1 MRRSVLVVCALLAGT
16 TLGCD
21 KWNQL
26 VDKIKNR
33 NKPATAARDTTKRT
47 TPAAP
52 AAGTAK
58 APTPGATKATP
69 TTGAKAPSTT
79 PTTGAKNT
87 ITPAEPTATA
97 PKPAPPARQ
106 VLEPAPSRPV
116 LEDEPYNSADTG
128 TIAPGMTVSD
138 VEALWGPPAARR
150 SAGAYTYLLYPNGCE
165 HTCGTADLVI
175 LQNNQVV
182 DAVLRWRG
190 HGYSGQS
197 SSPHALPP
205 GRSQVTTP

>member
-1 MRRSVLVVCALLAGT
+1 MRRSILVVCALLAGT

-33 NKPATAARDTTKRT
+33 NKPPATAARDTTKRPT
-47 TPAAP
+47 TGVPAT
-52 AAGTAK
+52 GTAK
-58 APTPGATKATP
+58 TPPGGTAKGTP

-79 PTTGAKNT
+79 NT
-87 ITPAEPTATA
+87 ITPAAPTAAA
-97 PKPAPPARQ
+97 PKPAPPPPRQ
-106 VLEPAPSRPV
+106 VTEPAPSRPV
-116 LEDEPYNSADTG
+116 LADEPYNSADTG
-128 TIAPGMTVSD
+128 TIAPGMSVKD

-165 HTCGTADLVI
+165 HTCGTEDLVI
-175 LQNNQVV
+175 LQNDQVV
-182 DAVLRWRG
+182 DAVLRWKG

-197 SSPHALPP
+197 SSPRALPP
-205 GRSQVTTP
+205 GRNLVTTP

>member
-1 MRRSVLVVCALLAGT
+1 MRRSMLVVCALLAGT

-33 NKPATAARDTTKRT
+33 NKPPATAARDTTKRPT
-47 TPAAP
+47 TGVP

-58 APTPGATKATP
+58 TPPGGTAKATP
-69 TTGAKAPSTT
+69 TTGAKAPV
-79 PTTGAKNT
+79 NT
-87 ITPAEPTATA
+87 ITPAAPAASAPKTTQPPAQRPLSEPT
-97 PKPAPPARQ
+97 
-106 VLEPAPSRPV
+106 PSHPV
-116 LEDEPYNSADTG
+116 LADEPYNSADTG
-128 TIAPGMTVSD
+128 TIAPGMSAKD

-165 HTCGTADLVI
+165 HTCGTEDLVI
-175 LQNNQVV
+175 LQNDQVV
-182 DAVLRWRG
+182 DAVLRWKG

-197 SSPHALPP
+197 SSPRALPP
-205 GRSQVTTP
+205 GRNLVTTP

>member
-1 MRRSVLVVCALLAGT
+1 MRRSMLMVFVLLAGT

-33 NKPATAARDTTKRT
+33 NKPPATAARDTTKRPT
-47 TPAAP
+47 TGVP
-52 AAGTAK
+52 AAGGT
-58 APTPGATKATP
+58 TK
-69 TTGAKAPSTT
+69 TT
-79 PTTGAKNT
+79 PTTGAKTPTTTPGAKGPVNT
-87 ITPAEPTATA
+87 ITPAAPAPTAAA
-97 PKPAPPARQ
+97 PKPTPPPPQRN
-106 VLEPAPSRPV
+106 VIEPAPSHPV
-116 LEDEPYNSADTG
+116 LADEPYNSADTG
-128 TIAPGMTVSD
+128 TIAPGMSAKD

-165 HTCGTADLVI
+165 HTCGTEDLVI
-175 LQNNQVV
+175 LQNDQVV
-182 DAVLRWRG
+182 DAVLRWKG

-205 GRSQVTTP
+205 GRNLVTTP

>member
-1 MRRSVLVVCALLAGT
+1 MLVMCALLAGT

-33 NKPATAARDTTKRT
+33 NKPPVTAARDTTKRPT
-47 TPAAP
+47 TGVP
-52 AAGTAK
+52 AAGTSK
-58 APTPGATKATP
+58 TPPGGTAKATP
-69 TTGAKAPSTT
+69 TTGAKTPSTT
-79 PTTGAKNT
+79 NT
-87 ITPAEPTATA
+87 ITPAPQTAAAT
-97 PKPAPPARQ
+97 KPAPPPPRE
-106 VLEPAPSRPV
+106 LTEPPPSRPV

-128 TIAPGMTVSD
+128 TIAPGMSAKD

-150 SAGAYTYLLYPNGCE
+150 NAGAYTYLLYPNGCE
-165 HTCGTADLVI
+165 HTCGTEDLVI
-175 LQNNQVV
+175 LQNDQVV

-197 SSPHALPP
+197 SSPRALPP
-205 GRSQVTTP
+205 GRNLVTTP

>member
-1 MRRSVLVVCALLAGT
+1 MRRSILVVCALLAGT

-33 NKPATAARDTTKRT
+33 NKPPATAARDTTKRPT
-47 TPAAP
+47 TGVPAT
-52 AAGTAK
+52 GTAK
-58 APTPGATKATP
+58 TPPGGTAKGTP

-79 PTTGAKNT
+79 NT
-87 ITPAEPTATA
+87 ITPAAPTPAA
-97 PKPAPPARQ
+97 PKPAPPPQRQ
-106 VLEPAPSRPV
+106 VTEPPPSRPV
-116 LEDEPYNSADTG
+116 LADEPYNSADTG
-128 TIAPGMTVSD
+128 TIAPGMSAKD

-165 HTCGTADLVI
+165 HTCGTEDLVI
-175 LQNNQVV
+175 LQNDQVV
-182 DAVLRWRG
+182 DAVLRWKG

-197 SSPHALPP
+197 SSPRALPP
-205 GRSQVTTP
+205 GRNLVTTP

>member
-1 MRRSVLVVCALLAGT
+1 MRRSMLVVCALLAGT

-33 NKPATAARDTTKRT
+33 NKPPATAARDTTKRPT
-47 TPAAP
+47 TGVP
-52 AAGTAK
+52 AAGTSK
-58 APTPGATKATP
+58 TPPGGAKATP
-69 TTGAKAPSTT
+69 TTGAKTPSTT
-79 PTTGAKNT
+79 NT
-87 ITPAEPTATA
+87 ITPAPPTAAA
-97 PKPAPPARQ
+97 PKPAPPPPRQ
-106 VLEPAPSRPV
+106 VTEPAPSRPV
-116 LEDEPYNSADTG
+116 LADEPYNSADTG
-128 TIAPGMTVSD
+128 TIAPGMSASD

-150 SAGAYTYLLYPNGCE
+150 SAGTYTYLLYPNGCE
-165 HTCGTADLVI
+165 HTCGTEDLVI

-182 DAVLRWRG
+182 DAVLRWKG

-205 GRSQVTTP
+205 GRNLVTTP

>member
-1 MRRSVLVVCALLAGT
+1 MRRSMLVMCALLAGT

-33 NKPATAARDTTKRT
+33 NKPPATAARDTTKRPT
-47 TPAAP
+47 TGVP
-52 AAGTAK
+52 AAGTSK
-58 APTPGATKATP
+58 TPPGTAKATP

-79 PTTGAKNT
+79 NT
-87 ITPAEPTATA
+87 ITPAPQTAA
-97 PKPAPPARQ
+97 ASKPAPPPPRE
-106 VLEPAPSRPV
+106 VTEPPPSRPV

-128 TIAPGMTVSD
+128 TIAPGMSAKD

-165 HTCGTADLVI
+165 HTCGTEDLVI
-175 LQNNQVV
+175 LQNDQVV
-182 DAVLRWRG
+182 DAVLRWKG

-197 SSPHALPP
+197 SSPRALPP
-205 GRSQVTTP
+205 GRNLVTTP